1 MTSRPSGAT
10 LTSVN
15 VTVRYWASA
24 RAVAGCDSERLDVN
38 VGVNVGG
45 PQVGGP
51 DLGGPQVA
59 GPQAGGPQVGSI
71 NVGDVLAAAAA
82 AHTGLSVVL
91 DVSTILLDGR
101 AVTASEPLTEGA
113 ILEVLPP
120 FAGG

>member
-10 LTSVN
+10 LASVN

-24 RAVAGCDSERLDVN
+24 RAVAGCDTERF
-38 VGVNVGG
+38 GV
-45 PQVGGP
+45 QVGGL
-51 DLGGPQVA
+51 DVDGVD
-59 GPQAGGPQVGSI
+59 
-71 NVGDVLAAAAA
+71 VGDVLAAAAA

>member
-24 RAVAGCDSERLDVN
+24 RAVAGCDSERLGVQVGGLDVDGVNVGSVNVGDVN
-38 VGVNVGG
+38 VGS
-45 PQVGGP
+45 
-51 DLGGPQVA
+51 L
-59 GPQAGGPQVGSI
+59 

>member
-24 RAVAGCDSERLDVN
+24 RAVAGCDSERLGVQVGGVQVGSVN
-38 VGVNVGG
+38 VGDV
-45 PQVGGP
+45 
-51 DLGGPQVA
+51 
-59 GPQAGGPQVGSI
+59 
-71 NVGDVLAAAAA
+71 NVGDVLEAAAAV
-82 AHTGLSVVL
+82 HTGLSVVL

>member
-1 MTSRPSGAT
+1 MTSRPSAPT
-10 LTSVN
+10 RTSVH

-24 RAVAGCDSERLDVN
+24 RAVAGCDSERLGVH
-38 VGVNVGG
+38 VGRV
-45 PQVGGP
+45 
-51 DLGGPQVA
+51 
-59 GPQAGGPQVGSI
+59 

-91 DVSTILLDGR
+91 DVSSILLDGR

>member
-1 MTSRPSGAT
+1 MTSRPSAPT

-24 RAVAGCDSERLDVN
+24 RAVAGCDSERLSVNLGSPDVGSPDVGHVN
-38 VGVNVGG
+38 VGHVM
-45 PQVGGP
+45 
-51 DLGGPQVA
+51 
-59 GPQAGGPQVGSI
+59 
-71 NVGDVLAAAAA
+71 AAAAA

-91 DVSTILLDGR
+91 DVSTTLLDGR
-101 AVTASEPLTEGA
+101 AVTASEPLAEGA

>member
-1 MTSRPSGAT
+1 MTSRPSAPAR
-10 LTSVN
+10 TSVN

-24 RAVAGCDSERLDVN
+24 RAVAGCDSEHL
-38 VGVNVGG
+38 GV
-45 PQVGGP
+45 QVGGL
-51 DLGGPQVA
+51 D
-59 GPQAGGPQVGSI
+59 VGDVT
-71 NVGDVLAAAAA
+71 VGDVLAVAAA

-101 AVTASEPLTEGA
+101 AVTAAEPLTEGA

>member
-24 RAVAGCDSERLDVN
+24 RAVAGCDSESL
-38 VGVNVGG
+38 GVNASGVNASGAIVGG
-45 PQVGGP
+45 VKVGE
-51 DLGGPQVA
+51 V
-59 GPQAGGPQVGSI
+59 S
-71 NVGDVLAAAAA
+71 VGDVLAAAAA

-101 AVTASEPLTEGA
+101 AVTAAEPLTEGA

>member
-24 RAVAGCDSERLDVN
+24 RAVSGCDSERL
-38 VGVNVGG
+38 GVQVGG
-45 PQVGGP
+45 PQ
-51 DLGGPQVA
+51 A
-59 GPQAGGPQVGSI
+59 GDVQAGGARVSGV

-101 AVTASEPLTEGA
+101 AVTASEPLNEGA

>member
-24 RAVAGCDSERLDVN
+24 RAVAGCDSERL
-38 VGVNVGG
+38 GV
-45 PQVGGP
+45 QV
-51 DLGGPQVA
+51 D
-59 GPQAGGPQVGSI
+59 GPQVGSVQVGGPAVDGPQVGSVQ
-71 NVGDVLAAAAA
+71 VGDVLAAAAA
-82 AHTGLSVVL
+82 AHTGLAVVL